1 MFISF
6 WQKYGAWLAHGTAIA
21 VLTALVLTADAF
33 FSSDRFSANISANMG
48 NLSPEKERTVHGE
61 GGGVTENG
69 KLPARSVLAGEP
81 AETDHPDRR
90 VTATKRAIEANAAA
104 PHGPDGQER
113 DPDGQGS
120 RSDSRENR
128 TAQHSSSAGKKDVA
142 ESRPRKAPVTVESV
156 QTASDLEIR
165 SPEPKELEEYPKVE
179 VVATGYSAGYESTG
193 KTPDHPEYGITYS
206 GIKVRR
212 DHLSTI
218 AADPKVFPLG
228 TILWIPGYGYGIVA
242 DTGSAI
248 KGKKIDLYFESKE
261 DVYRLWGKKKLEVY
275 VIERGRGK
283 VTEALF
289 NNKLETYKG

>member
-1 MFISF
+1 M
-6 WQKYGAWLAHGTAIA
+6 
-21 VLTALVLTADAF
+21 
-33 FSSDRFSANISANMG
+33 
-48 NLSPEKERTVHGE
+48 
-61 GGGVTENG
+61 
-69 KLPARSVLAGEP
+69 AR
-81 AETDHPDRR
+81 
-90 VTATKRAIEANAAA
+90 AAA
-104 PHGPDGQER
+104 LRKTANYRHAASLRVNRRKPIIR
-113 DPDGQGS
+113 IAGS
-120 RSDSRENR
+120 RLRNGQSKQMRPHLMVRTGRKGIRTGREAAPIR
-128 TAQHSSSAGKKDVA
+128 GKIARAQHSSSAGKKDVA